1 MTSKIKHH
9 DLTKHIID
17 YGISLGADQVEAYVI
32 FGSVRSVQIER
43 GSIRRFTDKSNSGLG
58 IRLIK
63 DKSIGMASTT
73 IFSPDSIERTVKD
86 AYALAK
92 VSPPDQNFISLPNDV
107 RQSHPVTDKFDK
119 NISEMTIEDF
129 TDILLESIQE
139 ASIRDDAVIGGNFA
153 IGHGDRVIINSL
165 GIERTSCQ
173 TSISGY
179 LNVKLQ
185 DGDDVGNSSY
195 YDAAT
200 TLKNFDHIKIGKTA
214 GERAKKM
221 LGSKKITTAVLPVLL
236 DPEST
241 YGTIASILANG
252 INAFSVY
259 NKTAFFIDK
268 IGDKIASD
276 KLNIIDDPF
285 YPGGTDSA
293 SFDDEGVIP
302 QKMILIKD
310 GILQTYITDSYT
322 APLVNLE
329 NTGHASRGS
338 FAARPTPAPYTL
350 QIGNGDTSK
359 DEMLEDM
366 KEGILLISSSLNPIG
381 RNPQISTQINQGF
394 FVKDGDIVHPIK
406 NAVIGSTVFDVYDKI
421 NVVSKETENRSG
433 HIAPW
438 MELLPLQISGGK

>member
-1 MTSKIKHH
+1 MSSEIKHH
-9 DLTKHIID
+9 ELAKHIID
-17 YGISLGADQVEAYVI
+17 YGMSLGADQIEAYVI

-43 GSIRRFTDKSNSGLG
+43 GTIRRFTDKSNSGLG

-73 IFSPDSIERTVKD
+73 IFTSDSIENTVKN
-86 AYALAK
+86 AYSLAK
-92 VSPPDQNFISLPNDV
+92 VSPQDQDFISLPNDV
-107 RQSHPVTDKFDK
+107 RQTQSIPDKFDED
-119 NISEMTIEDF
+119 IAEMSIEDF
-129 TDILLESIQE
+129 TEILFESIQE
-139 ASIRDDAVIGGNFA
+139 ATIREDVIIRGNFST
-153 IGHGDRVIINSL
+153 GFGERVIINSL
-165 GIERTSCQ
+165 GIERTSNQ
-173 TSISGY
+173 TSISGF
-179 LNVKLQ
+179 LDVKLQ
-185 DGDDVGNSSY
+185 NGDDVGNSYY

-200 TLKNFDHIKIGKTA
+200 TLKNFDHTKIGKIA

-221 LGSKKITTAVLPVLL
+221 LGSKKIVTSTLPVLL

-259 NKTAFFIDK
+259 NKTAFFVDK

-285 YPGGTDSA
+285 YPGGIDSA

-302 QKMILIKD
+302 QKLSLVKE

-338 FAARPTPAPYTL
+338 FAARPSPAPYTL
-350 QIGNGDTSK
+350 QIGSGNTSK
-359 DEMLEDM
+359 DEMLEEM

-381 RNPQISTQINQGF
+381 KNPQISTQINQGF
-394 FVKDGDIVHPIK
+394 FIKNGEIVHPIK

-421 NVVSKETENRSG
+421 SAVSKETENRSG

-438 MELLPLQISGGK
+438 MELLPQQISGGK